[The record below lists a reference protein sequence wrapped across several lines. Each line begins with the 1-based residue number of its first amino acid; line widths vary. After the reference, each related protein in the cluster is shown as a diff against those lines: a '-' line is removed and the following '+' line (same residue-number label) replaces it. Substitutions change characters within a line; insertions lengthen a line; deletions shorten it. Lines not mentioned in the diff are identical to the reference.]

1 MSGGA
6 MWELSPRVK
15 AEAPAEYAA
24 GWEKQR
30 RAAAEI
36 LRRFGRQPGVI
47 LADQVGMGKTFT
59 ALAVAVSA
67 VLADPGR
74 PVVISVP
81 KAVGHK
87 WINDWNRF
95 AKTYLDPDTAREIRG
110 PQEPIA
116 RPGAFFSALAEPPET
131 RRHLLV
137 VTHQALSNNAIG
149 QFAELAAV
157 WAATGGDDC
166 GDEGWAYRRQFAK
179 WSGRREWAVT
189 GRDGFSPET
198 VSELLQTPPEQW
210 RRRWQELTGR
220 PLPWDP
226 VPAAVMRALQRLD
239 PAPVL
244 ELLDRSPKRR
254 SVDEA
259 RDAERLAETGGA
271 LKDLSRRRWQEA
283 MVGVDSDL
291 SLLILDEAHHT
302 KNNGTQ
308 LSRLFAPPR
317 PGTPDGILYR
327 AADRMLFL
335 TATPFELGHD
345 ELLRIL
351 GRFTAARAKDLPEA
365 FTDETQHDLRSA
377 LISARRTSRQL
388 ERSWGRLTE
397 DDVRHF
403 DTWTVDEIPDDL
415 PADVRTAWGDA
426 QRAVAARKRMN
437 ELVRTWVI
445 RHERPR
451 NRTAIEGARVIPGVD
466 AATGIPIDDE
476 LALPFLL
483 AARIHSLAS
492 RGSANPPN
500 FAYGIASS
508 FEAYLRLSAGDGS
521 GADEPVADDPGA
533 DGSALAT
540 ASEPSAL
547 DAEMR
552 WYDERVRAAIG
563 IGSGVGVGAGVGV
576 AARHPKVEATT
587 RRVMDHWLKREKI
600 VVFCWF
606 RRTTRAVHSSI
617 EAALRDEIR
626 ARGARA
632 FGVDPADGEEIDKEY
647 LRLANRLFRRDTSS
661 RTNLAYRK
669 IHDKLEEHFRS
680 KTSPEAH
687 PELASWTAEAVIRN
701 FRTPQHL
708 ARVGGLTRDLDA
720 DGILADVFAPGAS
733 RRSLADAWTDFI
745 ERVDSPSG
753 HPELFRDLLGRD
765 LEAPA
770 EQTEDA
776 DEPDRNAES
785 GRGSELGAV
794 GLADGSTDPDIRR
807 RRASVFTT
815 PSAPEVLVAGSVM
828 GEGIDLHTECDVV
841 IHHDLDW
848 NPGIIEQRT
857 GRIER
862 IGSLAERRGTGIT
875 VYVPYLAGT
884 HDEKQFRVVRDRQ
897 QWFDL
902 VMGSRPE
909 GGLEDSDEEARVP
922 LAQPIVEAMAMNLS
936 VG

>member
-1 MSGGA
+1 

-15 AEAPAEYAA
+15 VEAPAEYAA
-24 GWEKQR
+24 GWDKQR

-36 LRRFGRQPGVI
+36 LRRFVRQPGVI

-67 VLADPGR
+67 VLADSER
-74 PVVISVP
+74 PVVILVP

-95 AKTYLDPDTAREIRG
+95 ARTYLDPDTAREIRG
-110 PQEPIA
+110 PQEPIV
-116 RPGAFFSALAEPPET
+116 RPGAFFSALAEPPES

-149 QFAELAAV
+149 QFAEIAAV
-157 WAATGGDDC
+157 WAATGGADC

-189 GRDGFSPET
+189 GRGGFTRET
-198 VSELLQTPPEQW
+198 VSELLQTSPELW
-210 RRRWQELTGR
+210 RRRWEELTGR
-220 PLPWDP
+220 NLPWDP
-226 VPAAVMRALQRLD
+226 VPAAVMRALNRLD
-239 PAPVL
+239 LAPVL

-271 LKDLSRRRWQEA
+271 LKDLSRRLWQEA
-283 MVGVDSDL
+283 MAGVDSDL

-302 KNNGTQ
+302 KNHGTQ
-308 LSRLFAPPR
+308 LSRLFAAPKR
-317 PGTPDGILYR
+317 GTPDGILYR

-351 GRFTAARAKDLPEA
+351 GRFTAALAQGLPDA
-365 FTDETQHDLRSA
+365 FTDETQHELRSS

-388 ERSWGRLTE
+388 ERSWGRVTE

-403 DTWTVDEIPDDL
+403 DTWTAGEIPDDL

-437 ELVRTWVI
+437 DLVRTWVI

-451 NRTAIEGARVIPGVD
+451 NRKAIEGARVIPGVE

-492 RGSANPPN
+492 RGSTNPPN

-508 FEAYLRLSAGDGS
+508 FEAYLRLSAGDGTD
-521 GADEPVADDPGA
+521 ADGFGADDPVTDDPG
-533 DGSALAT
+533 LAS

-547 DAEMR
+547 DAEIR

-563 IGSGVGVGAGVGV
+563 IGIGIGSGSGARV

-587 RRVMDHWLKREKI
+587 RRVMDHWLRREKV

-632 FGVDPADGEEIDKEY
+632 FGVDPADGEEVDKEY

-669 IHDKLEEHFRS
+669 IRDELEEHFQS
-680 KTSPEAH
+680 KISPDAH

-708 ARVGGLTRDLDA
+708 ARVDGLTRDLDA
-720 DGILADVFAPGAS
+720 NGILADFFARSPSG
-733 RRSLADAWTDFI
+733 RSLANAWTDFI

-765 LEAPA
+765 LEMTP
-770 EQTEDA
+770 EPTPD
-776 DEPDRNAES
+776 DEPDRTGES

-794 GLADGSTDPDIRR
+794 GIADGDTDPEIRR

-848 NPGIIEQRT
+848 NPGVIEQRT

-902 VMGSRPE
+902 VMGSRPD
-909 GGLEDSDEEARVP
+909 GGLEDTQEEDRVP
-922 LAQPIVEAMAMNLS
+922 LAQPIVEAMALDLS
-936 VG
+936 VD